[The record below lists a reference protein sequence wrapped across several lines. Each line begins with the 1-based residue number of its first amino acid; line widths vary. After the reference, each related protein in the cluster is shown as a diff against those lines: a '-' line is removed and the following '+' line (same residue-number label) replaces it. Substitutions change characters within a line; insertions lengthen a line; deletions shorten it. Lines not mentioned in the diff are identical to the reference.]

1 MKILMKKMGWRRI
14 NSWEGKMNITETKQG
29 NVTVIKPQGRLDSIS
44 APEFESRMGALI
56 DGGNRLI
63 AVDCTELPY
72 VSSAGLRVLLIGA
85 KKASA
90 CQGSISLAS
99 VETSVKNVLAVTGF
113 LNLFRLFKSAPG
125 AVAELAS
132 AS

>member
-1 MKILMKKMGWRRI
+1 
-14 NSWEGKMNITETKQG
+14 MNITETKQG

-72 VSSAGLRVLLIGA
+72 VSSAGLRAFLSIA
-85 KKASA
+85 KKLKQIHGKLVLGALTSQVKEIFDLA
-90 CQGSISLAS
+90 GFSSILPISS
-99 VETSVKNVLAVTGF
+99 TVDDAVSSCSREG
-113 LNLFRLFKSAPG
+113 
-125 AVAELAS
+125 
-132 AS
+132 